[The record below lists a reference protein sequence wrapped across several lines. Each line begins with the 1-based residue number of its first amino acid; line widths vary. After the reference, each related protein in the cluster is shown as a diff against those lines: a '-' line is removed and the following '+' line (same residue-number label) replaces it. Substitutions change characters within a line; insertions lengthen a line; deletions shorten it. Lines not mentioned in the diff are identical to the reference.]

1 MAICS
6 SNLYYPSQSLG
17 WGVLT
22 PSTTQIK
29 NANITISGY
38 DHNQYIGNLGDLM
51 ANQFENITETFTAR
65 PTSKGL
71 IFIRDIIEELNDF
84 NNLGKVYLNLTPS
97 NILVRKEVN
106 GILRAE
112 LAKNTCMTKTS
123 EYSSSDCNKFG
134 WKANDAAETIKGNMF
149 SFGCI
154 LFFIITNGRHPFG
167 DDPYSREYNIE
178 HNNMVNENI
187 LINFP
192 EALDLIS
199 RLLSV
204 NPLDR
209 PTAVDVLNHPFMW
222 KSEKKKDLICD
233 AGDLEKNH
241 PLLSQALESIS
252 VEEIIATDHQKL
264 IDSTTTWDQFID
276 EAIISHMT
284 HFSQYDFTSVRSL
297 IRFIRN
303 LCIHYKQR
311 PKYIKDLIG
320 VRNRNDLYD
329 NYFTIIFPKL
339 FMKVYEAIYIYCRG
353 EEDFEEYFEDNNQED
368 FNILLLYQNKI
379 E

>member
-1 MAICS
+1 MRIGGAISKRDFSIMAICS

-29 NANITISGY
+29 IPENNIYKPIWYLLWEKLCGNIRCWNCNANITISGY

-149 SFGCI
+149 SFG
-154 LFFIITNGRHPFG
+154 HPFG

-339 FMKVYEAIYIYCRG
+339 FMKKDINPA
-353 EEDFEEYFEDNNQED
+353 
-368 FNILLLYQNKI
+368 
-379 E
+379 

>member
-1 MAICS
+1 MGQYSMLELRKNVIEI
-6 SNLYYPSQSLG
+6 Q
-17 WGVLT
+17 
-22 PSTTQIK
+22 

-38 DHNQYIGNLGDLM
+38 DHNQYIA
-51 ANQFENITETFTAR
+51 ANILNINN
-65 PTSKGL
+65 
-71 IFIRDIIEELNDF
+71 IVDIIEELIDF
-84 NNLGKVYLNLTPS
+84 HNLGKVYLNLTPS

-134 WKANDAAETIKGNMF
+134 WKANDATETIKGNMF
-149 SFGCI
+149 SFG
-154 LFFIITNGRHPFG
+154 HPFG
-167 DDPYSREYNIE
+167 DDSYSREYNIE

-241 PLLSQALESIS
+241 LLLSQALESIS
-252 VEEIIATDHQKL
+252 IEEIIATDHQKF

-311 PKYIKDLIG
+311 PKYIK
-320 VRNRNDLYD
+320 V
-329 NYFTIIFPKL
+329 
-339 FMKVYEAIYIYCRG
+339 
-353 EEDFEEYFEDNNQED
+353 
-368 FNILLLYQNKI
+368 
-379 E
+379 

>member
-1 MAICS
+1 M
-6 SNLYYPSQSLG
+6 L
-17 WGVLT
+17 
-22 PSTTQIK
+22 
-29 NANITISGY
+29 
-38 DHNQYIGNLGDLM
+38 
-51 ANQFENITETFTAR
+51 
-65 PTSKGL
+65 
-71 IFIRDIIEELNDF
+71 
-84 NNLGKVYLNLTPS
+84 
-97 NILVRKEVN
+97 
-106 GILRAE
+106 
-112 LAKNTCMTKTS
+112 
-123 EYSSSDCNKFG
+123 DCNKFG

-167 DDPYSREYNIE
+167 DDSYSRQCNIE

-209 PTAVDVLNHPFMW
+209 IVL
-222 KSEKKKDLICD
+222 
-233 AGDLEKNH
+233 
-241 PLLSQALESIS
+241 IS
-252 VEEIIATDHQKL
+252 YQ
-264 IDSTTTWDQFID
+264 
-276 EAIISHMT
+276 
-284 HFSQYDFTSVRSL
+284 
-297 IRFIRN
+297 
-303 LCIHYKQR
+303 
-311 PKYIKDLIG
+311 DLIG

>member
-1 MAICS
+1 M
-6 SNLYYPSQSLG
+6 L
-17 WGVLT
+17 
-22 PSTTQIK
+22 
-29 NANITISGY
+29 
-38 DHNQYIGNLGDLM
+38 
-51 ANQFENITETFTAR
+51 
-65 PTSKGL
+65 
-71 IFIRDIIEELNDF
+71 
-84 NNLGKVYLNLTPS
+84 
-97 NILVRKEVN
+97 
-106 GILRAE
+106 
-112 LAKNTCMTKTS
+112 
-123 EYSSSDCNKFG
+123 DCNKFG

-187 LINFP
+187 LINFL

-204 NPLDR
+204 NPLNR
-209 PTAVDVLNHPFMW
+209 PTAIDVLNHPFMW
-222 KSEKKKDLICD
+222 KSEKKKDLIYD

-252 VEEIIATDHQKL
+252 VEEIIATDHQKV
-264 IDSTTTWDQFID
+264 IDPTTTWDQFID

-284 HFSQYDFTSVRSL
+284 HFSQYDFTSVRSF

-303 LCIHYKQR
+303 LCIHYKQC

-339 FMKVYEAIYIYCRG
+339 FMKEGINPA
-353 EEDFEEYFEDNNQED
+353 
-368 FNILLLYQNKI
+368 
-379 E
+379 